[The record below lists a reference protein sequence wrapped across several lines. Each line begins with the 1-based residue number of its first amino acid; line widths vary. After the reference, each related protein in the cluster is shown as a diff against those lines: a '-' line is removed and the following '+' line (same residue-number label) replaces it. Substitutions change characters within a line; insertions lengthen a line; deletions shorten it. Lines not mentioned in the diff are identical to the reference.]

1 MTSPPAPKAPKPY
14 MTCKE
19 VIDFIMAYL
28 DAELSPEQRH
38 EFERHLKVC
47 PSCVNYLE
55 SYKTTVSMGKAA
67 MQDPDEPATGTV
79 PEGLIR
85 AIREARLKQA

>member
-1 MTSPPAPKAPKPY
+1 
-14 MTCKE
+14 
-19 VIDFIMAYL
+19 MAYL
-28 DAELSPEQRH
+28 DEELSAEQRY

-55 SYKTTVSMGKAA
+55 SYKATVRMGKAA
-67 MQDPDEPATGTV
+67 MHDPDEPASGTV

-85 AIREARLKQA
+85 AIREARLKRT

>member
-1 MTSPPAPKAPKPY
+1 MTSPAAFGTPKPY

-28 DAELSPEQRH
+28 DGELAPEQRH

-47 PSCVNYLE
+47 PSCVNYLD
-55 SYKTTVSMGKAA
+55 SYKQTVRLGKAA
-67 MQDPDEPATGTV
+67 MRNPDEPAVGSV
-79 PEGLIR
+79 PEALIR
-85 AIREARLKQA
+85 AIREARSRRP